1 MARRFFLNAAA
12 AVSVSIAS
20 QLIAPSRAT
29 GQIHPPAVENSRNS
43 AECVVNADNVYVRS
57 GAGDNYYPTMKLNKG
72 AKVVVIGEKFDWL
85 KIVPPEGSFSYVGK
99 HFVEKKADG
108 VGVVNRENVNVRAG
122 STLNALKTTV
132 QSQLAPGQ
140 EVKILDEVEE
150 YYKIAPP
157 TDAAVYIKKELVDVL
172 RVMPQVANAGAAQPA
187 PQQQPKTETTPTIE
201 TPVAQKPA
209 AEAAAPGA
217 GAGAEPLNQPPAPTP
232 EQIAAG
238 NAPAATQPTQV
249 ADAAKAPA
257 TTQPTAEVT
266 FDKLEKDFETASSKP
281 IEQQPVA
288 ELLKSY
294 DQLIKDP
301 QLPESMRRVADYRAQ
316 VLKVR
321 AEAREQFILVQ
332 QQQEEAKKKIQALQ
346 AEREEIAQNIEKN
359 DVKIYT
365 AVGTLRTS
373 SVQPGGGTLYRLTDP
388 QNGRTV
394 CYLRSDDA
402 KFGGMIGQ
410 FIGVKGELSTDASL
424 GLKVVTPNE
433 SAQVDPN
440 QLFRGV
446 GSQIVPPS
454 LLPQAPAQIASQSSG
469 EQ

>member
-1 MARRFFLNAAA
+1 MARRFFLTAAA
-12 AVSVSIAS
+12 AVSLSLVS
-20 QLIAPSRAT
+20 QLIAPTRVM
-29 GQIHPPAVENSRNS
+29 GQIHPPTVENSRNS

-85 KIVPPEGSFSYVGK
+85 KIVPPDGSFSYVGK
-99 HFVEKKADG
+99 HFVDKKENG

-132 QSQLAPGQ
+132 QAQLAPGQ

-157 TDAAVYIKKELVDVL
+157 ADSAVYIKKELVDVL
-172 RVMPQVANAGAAQPA
+172 RVMPQVANAGAAQPQ
-187 PQQQPKTETTPTIE
+187 QQQPKTETTTVE
-201 TPVAQKPA
+201 TPTAEKPS

-232 EQIAAG
+232 EQVAAG
-238 NAPAATQPTQV
+238 IASTQPTQV

-266 FDKLEKDFETASSKP
+266 FDKLEKDFESASSKP

-321 AEAREQFILVQ
+321 AEARDQFIVVQ
-332 QQQEEAKKKIQALQ
+332 KQQEEAKKKIEALH

-359 DVKIYT
+359 DVKIFT

-373 SVQPGGGTLYRLTDP
+373 SIQPGGATLYRLTDP

-394 CYLRSDDA
+394 CYVRSDDA
-402 KFGGMIGQ
+402 KYGGMIGQ
-410 FIGVKGELSTDASL
+410 FIGVNGELSTDPSL
-424 GLKVVTPNE
+424 GLKVVTPKD
-433 SAQVDPN
+433 SAPVDPN
-440 QLFRGV
+440 QLFRGI

-454 LLPQAPAQIASQSSG
+454 LLPQATPGPVAQQASEGQ
-469 EQ
+469 

>member
-1 MARRFFLNAAA
+1 
-12 AVSVSIAS
+12 
-20 QLIAPSRAT
+20 
-29 GQIHPPAVENSRNS
+29 
-43 AECVVNADNVYVRS
+43 
-57 GAGDNYYPTMKLNKG
+57 
-72 AKVVVIGEKFDWL
+72 
-85 KIVPPEGSFSYVGK
+85 
-99 HFVEKKADG
+99 
-108 VGVVNRENVNVRAG
+108 
-122 STLNALKTTV
+122 
-132 QSQLAPGQ
+132 
-140 EVKILDEVEE
+140 
-150 YYKIAPP
+150 
-157 TDAAVYIKKELVDVL
+157 
-172 RVMPQVANAGAAQPA
+172 MPQVANAPTA
-187 PQQQPKTETTPTIE
+187 QQQPKIETPTALE
-201 TPVAQKPA
+201 TPVAQTPA
-209 AEAAAPGA
+209 AEPAAPGA
-217 GAGAEPLNQPPAPTP
+217 AGEPLNQPPAPTA
-232 EQIAAG
+232 EQLAAG
-238 NAPAATQPTQV
+238 KAATQPTQV
-249 ADAAKAPA
+249 ADAAKPPA
-257 TTQPTAEVT
+257 ATQPTAEIT

-332 QQQEEAKKKIQALQ
+332 QQQEEAKKKIQALH

-373 SVQPGGGTLYRLTDP
+373 SIQPGGATLYRLTDP

-402 KFGGMIGQ
+402 KYGGMIGQ
-410 FIGVKGELSTDASL
+410 FIGVNGELSTDASL
-424 GLKVVTPNE
+424 GLKVVSPTD

-454 LLPQAPAQIASQSSG
+454 LLPQAPAQIAAQQAAEG
-469 EQ
+469 Q